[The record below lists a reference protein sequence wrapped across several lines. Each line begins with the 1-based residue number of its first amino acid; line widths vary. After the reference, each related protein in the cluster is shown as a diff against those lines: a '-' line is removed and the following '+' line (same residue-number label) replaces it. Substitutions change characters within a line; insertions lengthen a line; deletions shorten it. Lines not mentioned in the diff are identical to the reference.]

1 MRTNVNIYTLTHAQ
15 KHRQCVSEAGSI
27 GLPEDTL
34 SVFIAEVL
42 VD

>member
-1 MRTNVNIYTLTHAQ
+1 MLTFTDTLTHTHTQ
-15 KHRQCVSEAGSI
+15 TDRRVSEAGSI
-27 GLPEDTL
+27 GLPENTL